1 MILKSVASIGLG
13 VLVALTAATSG
24 FAQTV
29 KIGSKNFTEQFVV
42 AEIYAQALEKAGITV
57 ERRLNLGATL
67 IAHSALTSGEIDLY
81 PEYTGTALAAVVKGD
96 LSGSADKI
104 YKDVKDYYE
113 KNLQLTLLEPTQIN
127 NGYAIITLPETAE
140 KYKLKTLTDLGP
152 ASKEL
157 SFGAEGGFGERKD
170 GLPGLKQVYGIEF
183 KDFRIFAKL
192 GIRYSALTSK
202 NIDVSYGFSTDWQ
215 IADSGLVVLDDDK
228 HLVPSLLPRA
238 CRASGCLGE
247 EPEDRGSAQQG
258 QPAFDQRD
266 HARPECGRRTRQEG
280 TKGSR
285 CRVPERKRYLIILG
299 GTGGFRRSF
308 ERVWRRWP
316 HLRYFIA
323 EATMQAGRYP

>member
-13 VLVALTAATSG
+13 VLVALTAATTG

-67 IAHSALTSGEIDLY
+67 IAHSALTNGEIDLY

-96 LSGSADKI
+96 LSGSAEKI

-170 GLPGLKQVYGIEF
+170 GLPGLKKTYGIEF

-215 IADSGLVVLDDDK
+215 IADSNLVVLDDDK
-228 HLVPSLLPRA
+228 HLFPPYYLVPVV
-238 CRASGCLGE
+238 
-247 EPEDRGSAQQG
+247 
-258 QPAFDQRD
+258 
-266 HARPECGRRTRQEG
+266 RQDALA
-280 TKGSR
+280 KN
-285 CRVPERKRYLIILG
+285 PK
-299 GTGGFRRSF
+299 
-308 ERVWRRWP
+308 
-316 HLRYFIA
+316 IA
-323 EATMQAGRYP
+323 EVLNKISPLLNNENMRALNAAVERDKKEPKEVAEEFLKEKGI

>member
-113 KNLQLTLLEPTQIN
+113 KNLQLTLLDPTQIN

-228 HLVPSLLPRA
+228 HLFPPYYLVPVV
-238 CRASGCLGE
+238 
-247 EPEDRGSAQQG
+247 
-258 QPAFDQRD
+258 
-266 HARPECGRRTRQEG
+266 RQDALA
-280 TKGSR
+280 KN
-285 CRVPERKRYLIILG
+285 PK
-299 GTGGFRRSF
+299 
-308 ERVWRRWP
+308 
-316 HLRYFIA
+316 IA
-323 EATMQAGRYP
+323 EVLNKVSPLLTNEIMRDLNAAVERDKKEPKEVAAEFLKEKGI